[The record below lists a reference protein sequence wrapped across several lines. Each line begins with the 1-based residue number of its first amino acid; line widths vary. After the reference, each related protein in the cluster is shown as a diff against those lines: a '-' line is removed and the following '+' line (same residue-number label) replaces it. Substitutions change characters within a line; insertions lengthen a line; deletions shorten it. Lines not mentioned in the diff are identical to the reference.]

1 MQLFGTNHAQVFV
14 KNIEEFPAT
23 YKEKMFKPQEFK
35 PPLIANL
42 VKTEL
47 DIVNKTTN
55 DVTIEGAGDPSAS
68 DEKNIGKFFS
78 ALLRFKTCLT
88 TPDLCENLESHRG
101 HLTGFFFMN
110 TSYM

>member
-1 MQLFGTNHAQVFV
+1 MKLVTSKSIYLNLFQGLSLQLFGTNHAQVFV

-23 YKEKMFKPQEFK
+23 YKEKMFKPQEIK

-55 DVTIEGAGDPSAS
+55 DVTIDRVGEPSAS
-68 DEKNIGKFFS
+68 DEKNMGKFFTT
-78 ALLRFKTCLT
+78 LLRSQTFVIFLL
-88 TPDLCENLESHRG
+88 P
-101 HLTGFFFMN
+101 
-110 TSYM
+110 

>member
-23 YKEKMFKPQEFK
+23 YKEKMFKPQEIK
-35 PPLIANL
+35 PPIIANL

-47 DIVNKTTN
+47 DVVNKTTN
-55 DVTIEGAGDPSAS
+55 DVTIDGVGEPSAS

-78 ALLRFKTCLT
+78 TLLKFKTFVIFPLKLYSFWLFG
-88 TPDLCENLESHRG
+88 DKG
-101 HLTGFFFMN
+101 HGFFFM
-110 TSYM
+110 SAMPS